1 MRKSIIMGYFICWV
15 CLRAEADEAVVK
27 QINLQRVEAGH
38 ECEDSEVILE
48 AIEEVGVDDVL
59 TSYVRLRY

>member
-1 MRKSIIMGYFICWV
+1 MRKSVILDYFINWV
-15 CLRAEADEAVVK
+15 RLCAEADEAVVK
-27 QINLQRVEAGH
+27 EINLQGVEACH
-38 ECEDSEVILE
+38 EREDSEVILE